1 MSVSVLCNKQEQSI
15 MHFSTAFT
23 REIRSMPGGGYKFG
37 DEKKLAIAICA
48 AALLINQHRPEEN

>member
-1 MSVSVLCNKQEQSI
+1 

-37 DEKKLAIAICA
+37 DEKKLAIARCA